1 MNTSRTLDDRAVRLF
16 IALAAFFCVNA
27 VLAEF
32 IGVKIF
38 ALEDTL
44 GIAPLEWNLFGQ

>member
-1 MNTSRTLDDRAVRLF
+1 MTARPLEDRATRLF

-32 IGVKIF
+32 IGV
-38 ALEDTL
+38 
-44 GIAPLEWNLFGQ
+44 